1 MADSV
6 FKLVVDSKEY
16 DSKIR
21 RAAEGLIYLKKN
33 AYDTCRTLEVLE
45 DDTIDFVKAL
55 GQMDTVASSA
65 SGALAEM
72 KKAFMELSVQYKQLT
87 DAERQ
92 SPYGKALAS
101 SLDQLKGRIKNM
113 ERDMR
118 DAQRDMTGFGDAF
131 RQLGAKL
138 GIPTDI
144 FAKFGPAVGGAAIAL
159 KVATDAFK
167 QNKEMLDDW
176 KSGVEVAQSTY
187 QGFLNALNTGDIR
200 GFLSRLGEISA
211 AAREAYKA
219 LDKLGTFNAFN
230 QINLQRAQTK
240 YDETIANYREG
251 NASKSDVRS
260 AADAWKNE
268 LERRRDMEM
277 DAYLAKIKE
286 IAETRGVDAGLLTK
300 ALSGSYGDYESLKA
314 LTMPTKSVYN
324 SSTRSFY
331 DEIDWE
337 GATEAQ
343 KLGHALRQL
352 NDTELQSIQGL
363 GRQAETTASEIA
375 NIDKRVARLLG
386 KSQDGQAAK
395 IDFKIGDW
403 QNTPESGS
411 IADLEQQAA
420 RVRNSMG
427 GAINAEEYKE
437 MEDHLNNILAKIKE
451 IRGENNTELS
461 IFEQREKRIQEITA
475 AIGEMNNALATS
487 DDANLKAWATEQIKQ
502 YNAELDKLNGKLPE
516 VAKNAKTVWDN
527 LSDGVGAFSS
537 ITGAM
542 DGLKSS
548 VEGLA
553 EAFNGEMDA
562 WDSLMAVF
570 NSGISV
576 LETVITLHESLNT
589 LTELSTKLKDANA
602 AAQQAETMQVVTGKS
617 QEIVAENAETVASQV
632 STGVDTGEAT
642 AKAAKSV
649 AGVPLLGPI
658 LAVAAI
664 ATVLGAI
671 MAARSKG
678 KSGFASGGIVPG
690 NSFSGDNLHTAD
702 FGINSGELIL
712 NRSQQDSIAGQL
724 TSGSPSINI
733 VGKISGRDILLAAD
747 NSNASRGG
755 RRGIY
760 ANVKV

>member
-131 RQLGAKL
+131 KQLGAKL

-240 YDETIANYREG
+240 YDETIAIG
-251 NASKSDVRS
+251 VLARS
-260 AADAWKNE
+260 
-268 LERRRDMEM
+268 R
-277 DAYLAKIKE
+277 
-286 IAETRGVDAGLLTK
+286 VDL
-300 ALSGSYGDYESLKA
+300 
-314 LTMPTKSVYN
+314 
-324 SSTRSFY
+324 
-331 DEIDWE
+331 
-337 GATEAQ
+337 
-343 KLGHALRQL
+343 H
-352 NDTELQSIQGL
+352 
-363 GRQAETTASEIA
+363 
-375 NIDKRVARLLG
+375 LLG
-386 KSQDGQAAK
+386 TLPRAFPCFRQGRFEKYSCQDGQ
-395 IDFKIGDW
+395 I
-403 QNTPESGS
+403 
-411 IADLEQQAA
+411 
-420 RVRNSMG
+420 
-427 GAINAEEYKE
+427 
-437 MEDHLNNILAKIKE
+437 
-451 IRGENNTELS
+451 
-461 IFEQREKRIQEITA
+461 
-475 AIGEMNNALATS
+475 AIGGS
-487 DDANLKAWATEQIKQ
+487 YFFCCD
-502 YNAELDKLNGKLPE
+502 
-516 VAKNAKTVWDN
+516 
-527 LSDGVGAFSS
+527 
-537 ITGAM
+537 
-542 DGLKSS
+542 DGLG
-548 VEGLA
+548 VLPRRYDGLCVRLYS
-553 EAFNGEMDA
+553 EAVCVRRA
-562 WDSLMAVF
+562 LRR
-570 NSGISV
+570 V
-576 LETVITLHESLNT
+576 LL
-589 LTELSTKLKDANA
+589 
-602 AAQQAETMQVVTGKS
+602 
-617 QEIVAENAETVASQV
+617 
-632 STGVDTGEAT
+632 
-642 AKAAKSV
+642 
-649 AGVPLLGPI
+649 
-658 LAVAAI
+658 
-664 ATVLGAI
+664 
-671 MAARSKG
+671 
-678 KSGFASGGIVPG
+678 
-690 NSFSGDNLHTAD
+690 
-702 FGINSGELIL
+702 
-712 NRSQQDSIAGQL
+712 
-724 TSGSPSINI
+724 
-733 VGKISGRDILLAAD
+733 
-747 NSNASRGG
+747 
-755 RRGIY
+755 
-760 ANVKV
+760 